1 MNLIFLMGNTIIG
14 KDSYPLYLTEITPIT
29 LLEKQ
34 IKFAQRLD
42 PSNMIFCIL
51 KSDIESFS
59 VDSIIKCLE
68 PKAKIVVL
76 EQSTKGALC
85 TALLASSYV
94 DNDEELLIMAIDDF
108 VDENYKTILA
118 QFREK
123 NADAG
128 VVSFTSVHPRYSFM
142 LLDESERP
150 IEFVEKRP
158 VSKNAL
164 ASFYYYKHGK
174 EFIDCAKN
182 VIRKDNA
189 IKSSFFISQTMNEMI
204 LKQKNINIYKI
215 GNEHFFPLK
224 TQLQIA
230 EYLSEYKDRKNSK

>member
-34 IKFAQRLD
+34 IKFAQLLK
-42 PSNMIFCIL
+42 PSNIIFCIL
-51 KSDIESFS
+51 KSDIDSFN

-68 PKAKIVVL
+68 PKAKIVIL

-94 DNDEELLIMAIDDF
+94 DNEEELLIMAIDDF
-108 VDENYKTILA
+108 VDESYQTILD
-118 QFREK
+118 QFRK
-123 NADAG
+123 KDADAG

-142 LLDESERP
+142 LLDKAGRP

-158 VSKNAL
+158 ISKNAL
-164 ASFYYYKHGK
+164 ASFYYYKQG
-174 EFIDCAKN
+174 EAFVACAKN

-189 IKSSFFISQTMNEMI
+189 IKGAFFISQTMNEMI
-204 LKQKNINIYKI
+204 LKQKNIEIYKI
-215 GNEHFFPLK
+215 CNENFFPLK